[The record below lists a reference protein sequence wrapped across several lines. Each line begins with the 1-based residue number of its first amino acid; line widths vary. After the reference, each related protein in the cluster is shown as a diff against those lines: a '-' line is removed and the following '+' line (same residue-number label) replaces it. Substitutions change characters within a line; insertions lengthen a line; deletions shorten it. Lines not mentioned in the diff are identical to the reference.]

1 MANSS
6 TTDSFFEE
14 QTEKSAIKSAIVSNF
29 FKIYLR
35 IISNRFK
42 NEDIYYIDLFSGPGR
57 YKNNKKSTPLYI
69 MDAVE
74 SFNGNGILSRFH
86 FVFNEYDK
94 KLFLDLEKNIKAHDI
109 YPKLAYVP
117 IVTNKTADQVDLS
130 DYIKGNTPVFSFV
143 DPFGYKS
150 TSAKQIWDLVHGVG
164 SDCIFFFNAN
174 RIIVDFN
181 KDNKE
186 RDFKDL
192 FGKRYSQLCDEIAN
206 SDSHHKKMKA
216 VLNAFSK
223 NLIDIVK
230 EETYNYQL
238 YILPFGFSFDDRE
251 KESHYLLFIT
261 KNHKAVCEMKSVM
274 SKVATSISEM
284 YSYDSKVVSQIPLFT
299 MENDAY
305 TIFKETIKRFK
316 GELIGKKWT
325 LVTLLKTVDDISM
338 RKAYKVSPFTSKDT
352 RKFLRELYNEG
363 FITSDKPFSGREVF
377 SDKREFYIKE
387 V

>member
-1 MANSS
+1 MSS
-6 TTDSFFEE
+6 SSINDNFFEE
-14 QTEKSAIKSAIVSNF
+14 QTEKSAIKSAIVSDF

-42 NEDIYYIDLFSGPGR
+42 DEDIYYIDLFSGPGR
-57 YKNNKKSTPLYI
+57 YDDNKQSTPLYI

-74 SFNGNGILSRFH
+74 SFNDAHVLSRFH
-86 FVFNEYDK
+86 LVFNEVNK
-94 KLFLDLEKNIKAHDI
+94 KYYSALEKNIKAHDI
-109 YPKLAYVP
+109 YSKLAYAP
-117 IVTNKTADQVDLS
+117 IVTNKSADQVDLS
-130 DYIKGNTPVFSFV
+130 DYIKGNIPVFSFV

-150 TSAKQIWDLVHGVG
+150 TSAKQIWDLVHGIG

-192 FGKRYSQLCDEIAN
+192 FGKSYSQLCDEIAN
-206 SDSHHKKMKA
+206 CDTHHEKMKA
-216 VLNAFSK
+216 VLSAFSK
-223 NLIDIVK
+223 NLMDIVK
-230 EETYNYQL
+230 EETYSFQL

-261 KNHKAVCEMKSVM
+261 KNHKAVCEMKNVM
-274 SKVATSISEM
+274 SKFATSISEI
-284 YSYDSKVVSQIPLFT
+284 YSYDSKVVNQISLFT
-299 MENDAY
+299 MEEDAY
-305 TIFKETIKRFK
+305 TIFKKTIKCFK
-316 GELIGKKWT
+316 DELISKKWT
-325 LVTLLKTVDDISM
+325 LIKLLKAVDDISM
-338 RKAYKVSPFTSKDT
+338 SRAFKVSPFTPKDT
-352 RKFLRELYNEG
+352 KRFLRELYDEG
-363 FITSDKPFSGREVF
+363 FITSDKPFSGREIF